1 MKKYISF
8 FESHTKYLR
17 YFKEFVVAG
26 ISELKNYI
34 NMNPQ
39 QKGKDLLYN
48 TPYIID
54 QYLDWI
60 VDKAKNLD
68 DQDMIDLVD
77 DNEWDQVVDKLF
89 SDKNY
94 EDIIPDITENAYT
107 HMRSFDIPA
116 EEQPSWA
123 YFDNPEIIKNQW
135 LIHFTN
141 ENPKDIQKYGFEDLV
156 DDIAHLGLTTFFS
169 KTSANRSKEGY
180 GFSYL
185 LSDYIK
191 YGKGSRSKS
200 EWKYGK
206 NAVLFRASGVRVW
219 HLTDDEYQTI
229 FKGNTARDIIPI
241 YYNEDT
247 GTYQIEN
254 KKNKKEFQVIYENEE
269 LEKVVS
275 WIVKNFNQYRS
286 VI

>member
-1 MKKYISF
+1 MKQYISF
-8 FESHTKYLR
+8 FKSNPR
-17 YFKEFVVAG
+17 YSQHFKEFVVAG

-34 NMNPQ
+34 NLSPQ
-39 QKGKDLLYN
+39 QKGKNLLY
-48 TPYIID
+48 TAPYIVD

-60 VDKAKNLD
+60 VNKAKNLD
-68 DQDMIDLVD
+68 DQDMMDLVD
-77 DNEWDQVVDKLF
+77 DNEWGQVVDKLF

-107 HMRSFDIPA
+107 HIRSFDIPP
-116 EEQPSWA
+116 EESPSWA
-123 YFDNPEIIKNQW
+123 YFDRPEIIKNQW

-141 ENPKDIQKYGFEDLV
+141 ENPEDIQKYGFEGLV
-156 DDIAHLGLTTFFS
+156 DDITRLGLTTFFT
-169 KTSANRSKEGY
+169 KTASNRSKDGY

-191 YGKGSRSKS
+191 YGKSKRRKS

-206 NAVLFRASGVRVW
+206 NGVLFRASGVRVW
-219 HLTDDEYQTI
+219 HVTDDEYQTI
-229 FKGNTARDIIPI
+229 FKGDTARDIIPI
-241 YYNEDT
+241 YYNDNT

-254 KKNKKEFQVIYENEE
+254 KKNKKEFQVIYENED
-269 LEKVVS
+269 LEKVVN
-275 WIVKNFNQYRS
+275 WIVKNFDQYRS